1 MIPITLLVTTRNE
14 AANIERCLR
23 SAHLFFDQIF
33 VIDSE
38 SEDETASIAEKYAEV
53 VNLPYEHGK
62 IIPWI
67 YQWGLDNLAIKNDW
81 VMILEADQMLTPE
94 LKVELERI
102 FSSPSIEEDGFYV
115 RRQQVFRGKALRF
128 GGYGR
133 KYMLKLFR
141 RAAGELDPEETD
153 TRVYVEGKVARL
165 RFAIIEENRKE
176 DEILFYLQKHLR
188 YADVFAREELQR
200 REEGFRWKQQPRLF
214 GTPDQR
220 VLWLKQL
227 FFGLPL
233 YLRPFIY
240 FFYRY
245 VILLGFLDGKQ
256 GAIFHFMQAF
266 WFRLVWDIRL
276 EELKA
281 NSAPNS
287 GKLQLVASRGE
298 TTEDDKLKLA
308 GPTSLG
314 GGS

>member
-1 MIPITLLVTTRNE
+1 MIPVTLLVTTRNE

-23 SAHLFFDQIF
+23 SAHQFVDQIF
-33 VIDSE
+33 VIDSD
-38 SEDETASIAEKYAEV
+38 SEDETVSIARKYAEV
-53 VNLPYEHGK
+53 VNLPYDHSK

-67 YQWGLDNLAIKNDW
+67 YQWGLENLPIRNEW

-94 LKVELERI
+94 LKTELQEVFARG
-102 FSSPSIEEDGFYV
+102 SIKEDGFYV
-115 RRQQVFRGKALRF
+115 RRQQVFRRKALRF
-128 GGYGR
+128 GGYGS

-141 RAAGELDPEETD
+141 RDAGELDPEETD
-153 TRVYVEGKVARL
+153 TRVYVKGFVGRL
-165 RFAIIEENRKE
+165 RSPIIEENKKE

-200 REEGFRWKQQPRLF
+200 REEGFKWKQQPRLF

-233 YLRPFIY
+233 YVRPFIY

-276 EELKA
+276 EELKKKEEFE
-281 NSAPNS
+281 S
-287 GKLQLVASRGE
+287 
-298 TTEDDKLKLA
+298 DKLKFVA
-308 GPTSLG
+308 AYREDQQEKTTN
-314 GGS
+314 

>member
-1 MIPITLLVTTRNE
+1 LIPVTLLVTTRNE
-14 AANIERCLR
+14 AANLERCLR
-23 SAHLFFDQIF
+23 SAHLFIDQIF
-33 VIDSE
+33 VIDSD
-38 SEDETASIAEKYAEV
+38 SEDETVSIARKYAEV
-53 VNLPYEHGK
+53 VNLPYDHSK

-67 YQWGLDNLAIKNDW
+67 YQWGLDNLPIRNDW
-81 VMILEADQMLTPE
+81 VMILEADQMLTPA
-94 LKVELERI
+94 LKSELEQI
-102 FSSPSIEEDGFYV
+102 FARGSIREDGFYV

-128 GGYGR
+128 GGYGS

-153 TRVYVEGKVARL
+153 TRVYVKGVVARL
-165 RFAIIEENRKE
+165 RSPIIEENRKE
-176 DEILFYLQKHLR
+176 DDILFYLQKHLR

-200 REEGFRWKQQPRLF
+200 REEGFKWKQKPRLF

-233 YLRPFIY
+233 YIRPFIY

-276 EELKA
+276 EELKKKG
-281 NSAPNS
+281 APES
-287 GKLQLVASRGE
+287 DKLQLVAPYREDQQGK
-298 TTEDDKLKLA
+298 TTN
-308 GPTSLG
+308 
-314 GGS
+314 

>member
-1 MIPITLLVTTRNE
+1 LIPVTLLVTTRNE
-14 AANIERCLR
+14 EANIDRCLR
-23 SAHLFFDQIF
+23 SAHQFVDQVF
-33 VIDSE
+33 VIDSD
-38 SEDETASIAEKYAEV
+38 SEDETQSIARKYAEV
-53 VNLPYEHGK
+53 VNLPYDHSK

-67 YQWGLDNLAIKNDW
+67 YQWGLENLPIRNEW
-81 VMILEADQMLTPE
+81 VMILEADQMFTPE
-94 LKVELERI
+94 LKTELEHI
-102 FSSPSIEEDGFYV
+102 FARGSIKEDGFYV

-128 GGYGR
+128 GGYGS

-153 TRVYVEGKVARL
+153 TRVYVKGLVGRL
-165 RFAIIEENRKE
+165 RSPIIEENRKE

-200 REEGFRWKQQPRLF
+200 REAGFRWKQQPRLF

-227 FFGLPL
+227 FFVLPL
-233 YLRPFIY
+233 YVRPFIY

-276 EELKA
+276 EELKKEA
-281 NSAPNS
+281 APES
-287 GKLQLVASRGE
+287 DKLQFVATYRE
-298 TTEDDKLKLA
+298 DQQEKTTN
-308 GPTSLG
+308 
-314 GGS
+314 

>member
-1 MIPITLLVTTRNE
+1 LIPVTLLVTTRNE
-14 AANIERCLR
+14 EANIERCLR
-23 SAHLFFDQIF
+23 SAHQFIDQVF

-38 SEDETASIAEKYAEV
+38 SEDETVIIARKYAKV
-53 VNLPYEHGK
+53 VNLPYDHSK

-67 YQWGLDNLAIKNDW
+67 YQWGLENLPIRNEW
-81 VMILEADQMLTPE
+81 VMILEADQMFTPE
-94 LKVELERI
+94 LKTELEQI
-102 FSSPSIEEDGFYV
+102 FARGAIREDGFYV

-128 GGYGR
+128 GGYGS

-153 TRVYVEGKVARL
+153 TRVYVKGLVGRL
-165 RFAIIEENRKE
+165 RSPIIEENKKE

-188 YADVFAREELQR
+188 YADVFAREELER
-200 REEGFRWKQQPRLF
+200 REAGFRWKQEPRLF

-233 YLRPFIY
+233 YVRPFIY

-276 EELKA
+276 EELKKKG
-281 NSAPNS
+281 APES
-287 GKLQLVASRGE
+287 DKLQFVATYREDHPGK
-298 TTEDDKLKLA
+298 TTN
-308 GPTSLG
+308 
-314 GGS
+314 